1 MAEDSP
7 YAELVKHMVPI
18 VAEKINNGPDPI
30 AVAHAVARGT
40 YLLGEQFTTA
50 DIVIG
55 SGLRWGMMTGGIP
68 QRPEFV
74 AYTGR
79 LAERP
84 ALQRAE
90 AKDAELAATLAGG

>member
-1 MAEDSP
+1 MSQ
-7 YAELVKHMVPI
+7 
-18 VAEKINNGPDPI
+18 INVRDPR
-30 AVAHAVARGT
+30 ASLGFGDFDTVVNVLAKAAGAADP
-40 YLLGEQFTTA
+40 YLLGKQFTAA
-50 DIVIG
+50 DVVIG